1 MPPRRR
7 RRPRGHVEQL
17 PSGSYR
23 ARVYAGTDPLTRRA
37 RYVKETAATF
47 TEAQKAMARL
57 QRQVDED
64 QHPKTD
70 ITVRQAIEQWLD
82 VAELA
87 ETTRE
92 RYDDLIRLYVLPVFG
107 DLQAAKLDAELLER
121 YYARLHRCRD
131 LCTGRPRAGHVCRPL
146 STSTTRKVHY
156 IIRGALDRAVRW
168 RHLGVNKAAMAI
180 APPPQP
186 TERTRP
192 AQQKPQRS

>member
-37 RYVKETAATF
+37 RYVKETAPTF
-47 TEAQKAMARL
+47 AEAQKAMARL

-82 VAELA
+82 VVELA

-92 RYDDLIRLYVLPVFG
+92 RYDDLIRLYVLPSSRASCTPPATPTCSPRCAPTT
-107 DLQAAKLDAELLER
+107 AATP
-121 YYARLHRCRD
+121 RC
-131 LCTGRPRAGHVCRPL
+131 
-146 STSTTRKVHY
+146 STWTS
-156 IIRGALDRAVRW
+156 
-168 RHLGVNKAAMAI
+168 
-180 APPPQP
+180 P
-186 TERTRP
+186 
-192 AQQKPQRS
+192 